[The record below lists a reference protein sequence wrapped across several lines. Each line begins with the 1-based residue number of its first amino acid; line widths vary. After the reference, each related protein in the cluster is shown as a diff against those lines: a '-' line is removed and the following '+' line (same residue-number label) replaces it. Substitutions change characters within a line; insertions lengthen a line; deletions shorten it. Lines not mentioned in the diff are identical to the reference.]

1 MADQTDDRWD
11 PSVVYTQAS
20 IETPQPG
27 PDVQRYLFPQQP
39 LDEVQKRFSA
49 ITDASQRQGLLM
61 VAERLKFIDHLD
73 AIKTQFRSQQM
84 GMPSIDT
91 LRDDAV
97 RVPEVPW
104 PNMWGH
110 DFAGADWD
118 IEACQVYL
126 LLTCIDTIMGQPE
139 YLSAFAWLRQQHQ
152 AGRIGSLDA
161 VFRAEDEYADT
172 YGPSRLFVTAVAEHL
187 SSALRQRWTR
197 GFAVVALDGAGR
209 CIKSDSR
216 EAWEA
221 RTEDTRMKAIAA
233 MLYSMRSQY
242 TQRNARSFLPSQPV
256 SIILKSRPKSLVS
269 LNPAGEPLYRLL
281 WDTVIHL
288 AHKRCWSAG
297 EGMR

>member
-11 PSVVYTQAS
+11 PNTAHAQAS

-39 LDEVQKRFSA
+39 LDEVKKRFSA
-49 ITDASQRQGLLM
+49 ITDASQRQGLL
-61 VAERLKFIDHLD
+61 VVVERLKFIDHLD
-73 AIKTQFRSQQM
+73 TIKTQFRNEQKTTS
-84 GMPSIDT
+84 SIHT
-91 LRDDAV
+91 LRDDT
-97 RVPEVPW
+97 VPEAPSL
-104 PNMWGH
+104 NMWGH

-118 IEACQVYL
+118 IEACQVHL

-152 AGRIGSLDA
+152 AGRIASLDA

-172 YGPSRLFVTAVAEHL
+172 YGPSRLFVAALAEHL
-187 SSALRQRWTR
+187 DSALRQRWTR
-197 GFAVVALDGAGR
+197 GFAVVALDGEGR

-221 RTEDTRMKAIAA
+221 RTQETRMKAIAA

-242 TQRNARSFLPSQPV
+242 TQRSARSFLPSQPV
-256 SIILKSRPKSLVS
+256 SIILRSRPKSLVS
-269 LNPAGEPLYRLL
+269 LNPVGEPLYGLL
-281 WDTVIHL
+281 WDTVIQL
-288 AHKRCWSAG
+288 AQKRCWSAG